1 MASCA
6 LPMNRTIKIIR
17 TATVPESLDV
27 LLKGQLSFLNQYYQ
41 VLAVSGPGAH
51 LQNVEGR
58 EGVMV
63 CPVEMERRIA
73 PWQDLKSL
81 YRLYRC
87 FKRERPSIVHSI
99 TPKAGLLSMMA
110 AKLAGVPIRMHTFTG
125 LIFPSKTG
133 LFQRLLITMDKMLCR
148 CATHIIPEGEGV
160 KADLQRF
167 RITNKPMQV
176 IANGNVNGIDLD
188 YFNKDRITI
197 TSREQLKQE
206 LGIEANDYVFIFV
219 GRLVRDKGINELVQV
234 FDTLSAED
242 PRVKLLLVGPAE
254 PELDPLLPETVQRI
268 AQNRNIITVGL
279 QKDVRPYFA
288 ISQALVFPSY
298 REGFP
303 NVVLQAGAM
312 ELPSIVSNINGCN
325 EIIQEGVNGV
335 IIPSKDG
342 EALLQA
348 MKMFLSRREEISA
361 WSRQA
366 REVIERKYSREVVWE
381 ATKALYD
388 QKLADLD

>member
-1 MASCA
+1 MT
-6 LPMNRTIKIIR
+6 PTIKIIR

-41 VLAVSGPGAH
+41 VLAVSGSGAH
-51 LQNVEGR
+51 LQNVADR
-58 EGVMV
+58 EGVAV
-63 CPVEMERRIA
+63 YPVEMERRIA
-73 PWQDLKSL
+73 PLQDLKSL

-87 FKRERPSIVHSI
+87 FKKERPSIVHSI
-99 TPKAGLLSMMA
+99 TPKAGLLSMVA

-125 LIFPSKTG
+125 LIFPSKAG
-133 LFQRLLITMDKMLCR
+133 LFQRLLIMMDKMLCR

-167 RITNKPMQV
+167 RITNKPMHIV
-176 IANGNVNGIDLD
+176 ANGNVNGVDLD

-197 TSREQLKQE
+197 TNREQLKQE

-234 FDTLSAED
+234 FDTLSATD

-268 AQNRNIITVGL
+268 EQNRNIITVGL

-312 ELPSIVSNINGCN
+312 ELPSIVSNISGCN
-325 EIIQEGVNGV
+325 EIIREGVNGA
-335 IIPSKDG
+335 IIPSKD
-342 EALLQA
+342 ADSLLQA
-348 MKMFLSRREEISA
+348 MKMFLARQEEIST
-361 WSRQA
+361 WSKAA
-366 REVIERKYSREVVWE
+366 REIVEQKYSREVVWA

-388 QKLADLD
+388 QKLAERLG